1 MLTRLFVDNFKS
13 FVNFEYRPDPIQLI
27 LGANGSGKSSLL
39 DALLFLRQF
48 VNRGD
53 KADDLRLLS
62 QKTLW
67 LKRPHITFE
76 LEARVS
82 GQNYTYHLQFEASG
96 EPAQARVVSE
106 TVHLNRNPIFEF
118 LEGEVRLYSDRF
130 ERGVAYPFDPVR
142 SALATITP
150 QKDNHALMRFKT
162 WFAGLVCFRLNPF
175 AMRSVADAEDL
186 FPNVDLS
193 NFSSW
198 YRHLVQAAP
207 RTNADFLKSLQ
218 ASLEELSYLELQPI
232 GENRR
237 VLSCEVNDG
246 LGKSAKFFFNELSDG
261 QRCLICLYTI
271 LHFCLLQGNLVVLD
285 EPDNFLPLREIQP
298 WLMSLIEAVEEGKGQ
313 VLLISHH
320 PELMNQLAPQHG
332 VLFVRDAIG
341 PTRVV
346 RFQGEPDSRHS
357 PAELVARGWEN
368 G

>member
-27 LGANGSGKSSLL
+27 LGANGSGKSTLL

-53 KADDLRLLS
+53 KADELRVLS
-62 QKTLW
+62 QKTRW
-67 LKRPHITFE
+67 LAQPRMTFE
-76 LEARVS
+76 LEARVDC
-82 GQNYTYHLQFEASG
+82 QNYVYRVQFEASG

-106 TVHLNRNPIFEF
+106 TVHLDRKPIFEF
-118 LEGEVRLYSDRF
+118 LEGEVRLYNDRF
-130 ERGVAYPFDPVR
+130 EPGVVYPFDPVR

-150 QKDNHALMRFKT
+150 QKDNHALVKFKT

-175 AMRSVADAEDL
+175 AMRPVAEAEDL

-193 NFSSW
+193 NFAAW

-207 RTNADFLKSLQ
+207 RINADLLGSLH
-218 ASLEELSYLELQPI
+218 ASLEGLSYLGLEAM

-237 VLSCEVNDG
+237 LLSCQFDDG
-246 LGKSAKFFFNELSDG
+246 RTESTRFLFTELSEG
-261 QRCLICLYTI
+261 QRCLICLYAI
-271 LHFCLLQGNLVVLD
+271 LHFYVQQGSTVILD
-285 EPDNFLPLREIQP
+285 EPDNFLSLREIQP
-298 WLMSLIEAVEEGKGQ
+298 WLMSLIEAVEEGTGQ

-332 VLFVRDAIG
+332 VLFVREPMG
-341 PTRVV
+341 PTRLE
-346 RFQGEPDSRHS
+346 RFQGEPDSRLS
-357 PAELVARGWEN
+357 PAELIARGWEN